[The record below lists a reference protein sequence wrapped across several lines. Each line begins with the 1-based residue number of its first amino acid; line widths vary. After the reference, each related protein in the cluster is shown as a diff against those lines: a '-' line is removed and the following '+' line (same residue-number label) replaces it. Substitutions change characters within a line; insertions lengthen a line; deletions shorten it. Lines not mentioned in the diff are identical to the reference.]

1 MRRDGS
7 ACVPSFQFAS
17 RGVCMDRTA
26 NAVWHG
32 GLKDGNGKISTQ
44 SGVLKDS
51 QYSFGTRFADGIGTN
66 PEELIAAAHAGGVT
80 MALSAQLS
88 TANLPPASI
97 ETKAT
102 VTFDKTDAGPTI
114 TKIHLATT
122 AKVPGADK
130 AAFDKAAQEAKN
142 NCPISRLFKNNTE
155 ITLDAKLA

>member
-1 MRRDGS
+1 
-7 ACVPSFQFAS
+7 
-17 RGVCMDRTA
+17 MDRTA

-66 PEELIAAAHAGGVT
+66 PEELIAAAHAGCFT

-114 TKIHLATT
+114 TKIHHGQ
-122 AKVPGADK
+122 GAGCGQGGIRQGGAGRQDQLPDF
-130 AAFDKAAQEAKN
+130 APLQEQH
-142 NCPISRLFKNNTE
+142 
-155 ITLDAKLA
+155 